1 MLVVIS
7 AISSGGSSS
16 KTRNGPI
23 CHFILIPGCTA
34 EQFACADLTKCIAI
48 GDTCN
53 YENECDDGSDELP
66 LNIACG
72 TNRFFIFTYLRYL
85 YFKLVFLNNNQTY

>member
-1 MLVVIS
+1 MVFNFYLVVLFRVNVMIS
-7 AISSGGSSS
+7 L
-16 KTRNGPI
+16 KECNLQ
-23 CHFILIPGCTA
+23 FIILNPGCTA

-53 YENECDDGSDELP
+53 HATDCEDGSDELP

-72 TNRFFIFTYLRYL
+72 SNRFFILIYLRYL
-85 YFKLVFLNNNQTY
+85 YFSRILRRWK